1 MGAGAEGTSQVLHS
15 HGGGM
20 PPMHIILG
28 VAMDRTMTAL
38 AISHHKAGR
47 FKTWFWAIHQADY
60 GTALM

>member
-1 MGAGAEGTSQVLHS
+1 
-15 HGGGM
+15 
-20 PPMHIILG
+20 MHIILG